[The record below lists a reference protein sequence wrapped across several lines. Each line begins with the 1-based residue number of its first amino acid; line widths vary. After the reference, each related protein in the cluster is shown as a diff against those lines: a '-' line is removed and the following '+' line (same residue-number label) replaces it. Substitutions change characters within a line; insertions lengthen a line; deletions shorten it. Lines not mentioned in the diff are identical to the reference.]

1 MSFWSCNTCN
11 GIQEQL
17 FIPVW
22 KVGRVV
28 WTECKL
34 LGTVACGR
42 LQRQLLEEDPSPL
55 SSKA

>member
-1 MSFWSCNTCN
+1 MFYFSCNMCN

-28 WTECKL
+28 WTECRL
-34 LGTVACGR
+34 LSTVASSGF
-42 LQRQLLEEDPSPL
+42 QRQLLKEDPSPL
-55 SSKA
+55 FSKA